1 MNMNADMNY
10 RLPLWGRT
18 LVIIAVMVLAVL
30 TSLGV
35 VPLAKLMNVPFS
47 KLQGAGFEPTF
58 RTMSIVILYSASQ
71 FLLIWLVMRLIH
83 KRPFASL
90 GFRRPFWAP
99 LLIGTGAG
107 ILIKGADTLLL
118 CLFGKNAALASNIP
132 AGTPLLT
139 VAGYFLLWLLFL
151 LTLNSLKEELVFR
164 AYPIEQFNDRKKF
177 MPLIIVLISL
187 VFSAVHHIIEPFSL
201 SAFIS
206 RFIIAVFF
214 SYVYFRTRSIWL
226 VAGLHNGT
234 NFLGFLL
241 GGQWTSGGLLRL
253 TFDYPSETVVILID
267 IFMMTAATVLFHLI
281 WKRQGDRLRA
291 YFSLPEKQA

>member
-1 MNMNADMNY
+1 MSESTNY

-71 FLLIWLVMRLIH
+71 FLLIWLVMCLVH
-83 KRPFASL
+83 KRPFISL

-99 LLIGTGAG
+99 LLAGTGIG
-107 ILIKGADTLLL
+107 ILIKATDVLFT
-118 CLFGKNAALASNIP
+118 CLFGKNVSLVSNIP
-132 AGTPLLT
+132 AGTSFFT
-139 VAGYFLLWLLFL
+139 VTGFFLLWLLFL

-164 AYPIEQFNDRKKF
+164 AYPIEQFNDQSRY
-177 MPLIIVLISL
+177 MPLIIVLVSL
-187 VFSAVHHIIEPFSL
+187 VFSAVHHIIEPFTL
-201 SAFIS
+201 SAFLS
-206 RFIIAVFF
+206 RFMIALFF

-241 GGQWTSGGLLRL
+241 GGHWKSGGLLQL
-253 TFDYPSETVVILID
+253 SLDYPSKAVSIAIDALIMIAAILI
-267 IFMMTAATVLFHLI
+267 FHWI
-281 WKRQGDRLRA
+281 WQRKGDKLRT
-291 YFSLPEKQA
+291 YFSRVVKS